1 MADRHIQLPIL
12 CRGQS
17 FNKFL
22 AISSLFFPV
31 NSQPYQL
38 CGQTVPKQPPSPCL
52 QMVAKKKNRFIKSVL
67 GPVLLLAG
75 MATATYFIT
84 QYFNQP
90 RFVRYP
96 AFGIDMPVNYAI
108 HGIDVSHHQ
117 SVIDW
122 QDVKDMRVKNIQLG
136 FGFIKATEGLG
147 RVDPQFR
154 RNWLKAK
161 EAGLPRGAYHFFI
174 ASKSGKAQAENFIET
189 VSLSPGDLP
198 PVLDVEQTN
207 GASVADIQ
215 QRVRDWL
222 TMVTKQYGV
231 KPIIYTNADFY
242 QNFLLGA
249 FDDYPLWVAHYLVQD
264 KPRVQRNWLF
274 WQHSEKGR
282 VNGIDAYVDFNVFNG
297 DSSDFKRLLMK

>member
-1 MADRHIQLPIL
+1 
-12 CRGQS
+12 
-17 FNKFL
+17 
-22 AISSLFFPV
+22 
-31 NSQPYQL
+31 
-38 CGQTVPKQPPSPCL
+38 
-52 QMVAKKKNRFIKSVL
+52 VAKKKSRFIKSVL
-67 GPVLLLAG
+67 GPVLLLAA
-75 MATATYFIT
+75 MATAAYFIA
-84 QYFNQP
+84 QHFNQP

-96 AFGIDMPVNYAI
+96 AFGIDMPINYGI

-122 QDVKDMRVKNIQLG
+122 EDVKQMRVKNIQLG

-161 EAGLPRGAYHFFI
+161 DAGVPRGAYHFFI
-174 ASKSGKAQAENFIET
+174 ASKSGKAQAQNFIET
-189 VSLSPGDLP
+189 VSLSKGDMP

-222 TMVTKQYGV
+222 TMVGKHYGV
-231 KPIIYTNADFY
+231 KPIIYTNVDFY
-242 QNFLLGA
+242 ENFLAGA

-264 KPRVQRNWLF
+264 KPRIKRNWLF
-274 WQHSEKGR
+274 WQHNERGR

-297 DSSDFKRLLMK
+297 DSADFKRLLMK